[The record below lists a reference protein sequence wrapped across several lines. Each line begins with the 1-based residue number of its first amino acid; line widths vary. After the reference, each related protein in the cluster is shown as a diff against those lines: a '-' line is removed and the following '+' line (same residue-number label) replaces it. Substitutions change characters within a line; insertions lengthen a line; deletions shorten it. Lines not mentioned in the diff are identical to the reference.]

1 MKYIF
6 STITKYVLILA
17 TLFNFIVLELIYLAC
32 QFTCKPWL
40 NSILIISIIVT
51 IILLITWIKLK

>member
-6 STITKYVLILA
+6 STITKYLLILA

-32 QFTCKPWL
+32 QSTCKPWL
-40 NSILIISIIVT
+40 NSLLIISIIVT